1 MRVTSRMLKQF
12 RYRPMKTST
21 KRRLWI
27 GGLLLSLLAI
37 VAAYVFVISTNTA
50 LRRAETFEFRRM
62 QVARVDDDDVYRF
75 FLVSN
80 RVAEP
85 GAASLFER
93 LGNQRSPELLFG
105 SFDTKIEPS
114 LGLGMW
120 LDASSWL
127 LDEEIQIRNT
137 SQLDRTA
144 FIQQLRGM
152 VSASPHHGIL
162 LLVHGLRTDL
172 DYAMRGTA
180 FLAHI
185 LDINAPV
192 LVFDWPGNQ
201 GDSLRGYRQAKRVAS
216 ASGAELAAALRLL
229 IDDVRPERLWVV
241 ANSLGSQVVVD
252 AISLLAKDPDLA
264 DAEREIN
271 DVVLT
276 APDVSYNRFN
286 GQFKH
291 QLAALVDDTTL
302 YVSSNDRALLLSR
315 LVNLQRRLGQSTLD
329 KRDSELIDEIEQ
341 LLQMVDSENGR
352 VALVDVT
359 PVNRTRNFHNFSLEV
374 PEYFDDMF
382 LRLTNFGIP
391 LNRQRYQFRT
401 PDGKLYSV
409 LTRGR

>member
-1 MRVTSRMLKQF
+1 
-12 RYRPMKTST
+12 MKIT
-21 KRRLWI
+21 KKRALWI
-27 GGLLLSLLAI
+27 VGLMLALLA
-37 VAAYVFVISTNTA
+37 ALSGYVFFISTNAA
-50 LRRAETFEFRRM
+50 LSRAEAFEFRRM
-62 QVARVDDDDVYRF
+62 QVARVGAENVFRF
-75 FLVSN
+75 FFVSN
-80 RVAEP
+80 RTAEP
-85 GAASLFER
+85 GAGPLIER
-93 LGNQRSPELLFG
+93 IGNQRSSELLFG
-105 SFDTKIEPS
+105 SFDTEIEPT

-120 LDASSWL
+120 LDESSWL
-127 LDEEIQIRNT
+127 LDEEIQIRNIT
-137 SQLDRTA
+137 RLDQTA

-152 VSASPHHGIL
+152 VSASPHQGIL

-201 GDSLRGYRQAKRVAS
+201 GDTLRGYRQAQRIATT
-216 ASGAELAAALRLL
+216 SGAEFAATLRLL
-229 IDDVRPERLWVV
+229 IDEVRPQRLWVV

-252 AISLLAKDPDLA
+252 AISVLAQAPDLA
-264 DAEREIN
+264 DAEREIS
-271 DVVLT
+271 DVILT
-276 APDVSYNRFN
+276 APDISSSRFN
-286 GQFKH
+286 AQFKH
-291 QLAALVDDTTL
+291 QLAALVDDTTI

-329 KRDSELIDEIEQ
+329 KTDAELIDEIEQ
-341 LLQMVDSENGR
+341 LLELVEVESNDGR

-382 LRLTNFGIP
+382 LRLTNPGSP

-401 PDGKLYSV
+401 PDGRLYSV